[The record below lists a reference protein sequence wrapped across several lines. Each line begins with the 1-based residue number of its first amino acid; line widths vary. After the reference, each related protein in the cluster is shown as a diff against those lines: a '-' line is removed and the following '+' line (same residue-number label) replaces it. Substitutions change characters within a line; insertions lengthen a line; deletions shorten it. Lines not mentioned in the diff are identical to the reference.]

1 MEADQAGKLRNDSK
15 LEGLRK
21 GRKEADEI
29 LDGKV
34 IIYIYITIST
44 FTSVRPYGVGGV
56 GGVGGGVPLF

>member
-1 MEADQAGKLRNDSK
+1 MVIQLYTFKVDEVAERINEFDKKMEADQAGKLRNDSK

-34 IIYIYITIST
+34 SIYI
-44 FTSVRPYGVGGV
+44 
-56 GGVGGGVPLF
+56 LFQS

>member
-34 IIYIYITIST
+34 IIYI
-44 FTSVRPYGVGGV
+44 
-56 GGVGGGVPLF
+56 LFQS